1 MRTATEKYA
10 RGNKIVALHLEN
22 EHKYK
27 LHEMCNNMID
37 NNNPSSEINIFRDI
51 IRIPKQG
58 INSIIYDNI
67 HWFELCTTHLCFHI
81 FSNPLEYIKYTIE
94 YSMSIEKKTLIHPID
109 YMYEEYLI
117 VKDLFKNVFNTQDI
131 KIKTKDTTKK
141 GSISLYNC
149 SGSNY

>member
-27 LHEMCNNMID
+27 LYEMCNNIID